1 MRTTWRSWQ
10 LPWNALK
17 CLLLERKKPCQTI
30 ETAYVDAIPNDVL
43 SAFLSLRS
51 KEWCFNMRSRFR
63 FCPVWLPVFFP
74 SLPRLLQ
81 WSLAWRTRTSP
92 RMISWRMVSF
102 PVHAR
107 LPQRVSKACS
117 RKVVVL
123 LDLCFSN
130 SWLGDFETECSDFA
144 TLLAVCLWV
153 ANT

>member
-10 LPWNALK
+10 LPWNALQ

-43 SAFLSLRS
+43 LAFLSLRS

-63 FCPVWLPVFFP
+63 FCPVWLPVFSPLCLGFY
-74 SLPRLLQ
+74 SG
-81 WSLAWRTRTSP
+81 AWPEERGHHHGWYREG
-92 RMISWRMVSF
+92 WWVF

-107 LPQRVSKACS
+107 LPQGVSKACS

-123 LDLCFSN
+123 IDLCFSN
-130 SWLGDFETECSDFA
+130 SWLGDFETDCSDFA